1 MKVKM
6 ETIASSI
13 QSLQPSAL
21 IEVFELDMSVTTSG
35 GKLYFHAGTNEL
47 SEPIIWQGVTY
58 NPWPIAASG
67 FDKNGQGKLPRPK
80 LQVSNLDG
88 IISAEVQSNED
99 LIGCKLIRRVTLARF
114 LDAANFTEGNPTAD
128 ANQHFADEMW
138 YIDQKTFEDRE
149 IVEFEL
155 ASAFDLMGVMLPNRQ
170 IVKNSCQWRYR
181 SAECGYTGPYF
192 DKNDA
197 PTKLASADYCTKR
210 LSSCRARINYFAN
223 GIIAFGGFP
232 GANRA

>member
-1 MKVKM
+1 M

-114 LDAANFTEGNPTAD
+114 LDAGNFTEGNPTAD
-128 ANQHFADEMW
+128 PNQHFADEMW

>member
-1 MKVKM
+1 M

-197 PTKLASADYCTKR
+197 PIKLASADYCTKR

>member
-1 MKVKM
+1 M

-114 LDAANFTEGNPTAD
+114 LDAVNFTEGHPTAD
-128 ANQHFADEMW
+128 PNQHFADEMW

-197 PTKLASADYCTKR
+197 ATTLASADYCTKR

>member
-1 MKVKM
+1 M

-58 NPWPIAASG
+58 KPWPIAASG

-170 IVKNSCQWRYR
+170 IVKNSCQWQYR

>member
-1 MKVKM
+1 L
-6 ETIASSI
+6 A
-13 QSLQPSAL
+13 
-21 IEVFELDMSVTTSG
+21 
-35 GKLYFHAGTNEL
+35 
-47 SEPIIWQGVTY
+47 GVTY
-58 NPWPIAASG
+58 KPWPIAASG

-210 LSSCRARINYFAN
+210 LSSCRAQINYFAN

>member
-1 MKVKM
+1 M

-128 ANQHFADEMW
+128 ANQHFADDMW

>member
-1 MKVKM
+1 M
-6 ETIASSI
+6 ETIVSSI

-58 NPWPIAASG
+58 KPWPIAASG

-99 LIGCKLIRRVTLARF
+99 LIGCKLTRRVTLARF

-181 SAECGYTGPYF
+181 SAECGYTGPYC

>member
-1 MKVKM
+1 M
-6 ETIASSI
+6 ETIAVSI

-47 SEPIIWQGVTY
+47 SEPIIWQGKIY

-99 LIGCKLIRRVTLARF
+99 LIGCKIIRRMTLARF
-114 LDAANFTEGNPTAD
+114 LDAANFVGGNPSAD
-128 ANQHFADEMW
+128 PNQYFADEIW
-138 YIDQKTFEDRE
+138 FIDQKTFEDRE
-149 IVEFEL
+149 LVEFEL

-192 DKNDA
+192 DRNDKQ
-197 PTKLASADYCTKR
+197 TSDADADFCTKR
-210 LSSCRARINYFAN
+210 LSSCRARINFFAN
-223 GIIAFGGFP
+223 GIISFGGFP

>member
-1 MKVKM
+1 M
-6 ETIASSI
+6 ETIVSSI

-58 NPWPIAASG
+58 KPWPIAASG

-170 IVKNSCQWRYR
+170 IVKNSCQWQYR

>member
-1 MKVKM
+1 M

-99 LIGCKLIRRVTLARF
+99 LNGCKLIRRVTLARF

>member
-1 MKVKM
+1 MELTDKVIKDLVKRRHP
-6 ETIASSI
+6 EY
-13 QSLQPSAL
+13 
-21 IEVFELDMSVTTSG
+21 EKKKEHWDF
-35 GKLYFHAGTNEL
+35 
-47 SEPIIWQGVTY
+47 
-58 NPWPIAASG
+58 
-67 FDKNGQGKLPRPK
+67 
-80 LQVSNLDG
+80 
-88 IISAEVQSNED
+88 ISATYAGGRAWFDDNVFRYF
-99 LIGCKLIRRVTLARF
+99 K
-114 LDAANFTEGNPTAD
+114 EG
-128 ANQHFADEMW
+128 
-138 YIDQKTFEDRE
+138 DRE

>member
-1 MKVKM
+1 M
-6 ETIASSI
+6 ETIVSSI

-35 GKLYFHAGTNEL
+35 GKLYFHAGTNGL

-58 NPWPIAASG
+58 KPWPIAASG

-99 LIGCKLIRRVTLARF
+99 LIGCKLTRRVTLARF

>member
-1 MKVKM
+1 M

-21 IEVFELDMSVTTSG
+21 IEVFELDMAVTTSG

-58 NPWPIAASG
+58 KPWPIAASG

-128 ANQHFADEMW
+128 ANQHFTDEMW

>member
-1 MKVKM
+1 M

>member
-1 MKVKM
+1 M
-6 ETIASSI
+6 ETIVSSI

-58 NPWPIAASG
+58 KPWPIAASG
-67 FDKNGQGKLPRPK
+67 FDKSGQGKLPRPK

-114 LDAANFTEGNPTAD
+114 LDAANFTEGNSTAD
-128 ANQHFADEMW
+128 PNQHFADEMW

>member
-1 MKVKM
+1 M
-6 ETIASSI
+6 ETIVSSI

-58 NPWPIAASG
+58 KPWPIAASG

-99 LIGCKLIRRVTLARF
+99 LIGCKLTRRVTLARF

-232 GANRA
+232 GANRT

>member
-1 MKVKM
+1 
-6 ETIASSI
+6 
-13 QSLQPSAL
+13 
-21 IEVFELDMSVTTSG
+21 MSVTTSG

>member
-1 MKVKM
+1 MSKNMDVKINILQV
-6 ETIASSI
+6 EVGR
-13 QSLQPSAL
+13 LQPNPWNTNAVGL
-21 IEVFELDMSVTTSG
+21 QNFE
-35 GKLYFHAGTNEL
+35 KLKGSIDRLGFFKPILAREL
-47 SEPIIWQGVTY
+47 SDGSFQILGGEHRWRAAIEQG
-58 NPWPIAASG
+58 IATVPVITV
-67 FDKNGQGKLPRPK
+67 GQ
-80 LQVSNLDG
+80 
-88 IISAEVQSNED
+88 ISDVVA
-99 LIGCKLIRRVTLARF
+99 
-114 LDAANFTEGNPTAD
+114 
-128 ANQHFADEMW
+128 
-138 YIDQKTFEDRE
+138 
-149 IVEFEL
+149 
-155 ASAFDLMGVMLPNRQ
+155 MLPNRQ

>member
-1 MKVKM
+1 M

-58 NPWPIAASG
+58 KPWPIAASG

>member
-1 MKVKM
+1 M

-114 LDAANFTEGNPTAD
+114 LDAVNFTEGNPTAD
-128 ANQHFADEMW
+128 PTQHFADEMW

-149 IVEFEL
+149 IVELEL

>member
-1 MKVKM
+1 M

-58 NPWPIAASG
+58 KPWPIAASG

-210 LSSCRARINYFAN
+210 LSSCRARTNYFAN

>member
-1 MKVKM
+1 M
-6 ETIASSI
+6 ETIVSSI

-58 NPWPIAASG
+58 KPWPIAASG

-99 LIGCKLIRRVTLARF
+99 LIGCKLTRRVTLARF